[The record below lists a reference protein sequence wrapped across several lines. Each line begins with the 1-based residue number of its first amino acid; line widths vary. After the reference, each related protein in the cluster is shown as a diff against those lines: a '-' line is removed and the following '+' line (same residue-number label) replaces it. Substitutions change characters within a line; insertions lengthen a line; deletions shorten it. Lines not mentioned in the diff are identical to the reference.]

1 MPAPETLVQTTYAEL
16 LERCSAADFRLA
28 FPQKGS
34 FVSKLVKDKR
44 YWYFQ
49 GPASEG
55 KAQKY
60 VGPETPEL
68 LDLIRRHKEMR
79 EDEAERRALVSTL
92 TRSFG
97 SPRPSPQG
105 GAVVAALARAGVFRL
120 RGVLIGTTAFQTY
133 PPMLAVSLPGARF
146 RTEDV
151 DIAQFRRISV
161 AVGDQTPPMLDVLKQ
176 VDQTFSPIPH
186 QVDGRKVTRY
196 QTARHFRVDFLTPNE
211 GADTS
216 NPQRLPALRTDAE
229 PLRFLDF
236 LIRDPEPA
244 VVLHGAGVAVLV
256 PQPERFALH
265 KLIVSRRR
273 SAGNPKRDKDLRQA
287 ETLLAVLV
295 QKRPFELAQAWREAY
310 GRGRTWR
317 QLLLE
322 GLAVAA
328 IRPRDLLLRTVEQ
341 TRSILPGV
349 DLIFSNPPPRYDSDR
364 DVVAFEGQDTLG
376 GRVQG
381 AISCEAL
388 EDHFGADDLDRS
400 NRIESFRQ
408 HRSEIE
414 ALARTKYLSGA
425 VEEPGSVLVR
435 TADVPLSRA
444 TRTSLKAKARA
455 RRG

>member
-1 MPAPETLVQTTYAEL
+1 MAPPKLLVQTTYAEL
-16 LERCSAADFRLA
+16 LDRCSTADFGLA

-34 FVSKLVKDKR
+34 FVSKLIKNKR

-49 GPASEG
+49 ERASEG
-55 KAQKY
+55 KGQKY

-68 LDLIRRHKEMR
+68 LEKIRRHAEIR
-79 EDEAERRALVSTL
+79 EDEAERRSLISTL

-97 SPRPSPQG
+97 SPRPSPQA
-105 GAVVAALARAGVFRL
+105 GAVIAALAAAGVFRL

-133 PPMLAVSLPGARF
+133 PPMLGVSLPGASL
-146 RTEDV
+146 RTEDI
-151 DIAQFRRISV
+151 DIAQFRSV
-161 AVGDQTPPMLDVLKQ
+161 SLAVGDRTPPMLDVLRR
-176 VDQTFSPIPH
+176 VDRSFSPIPH

-211 GADTS
+211 GPDTS
-216 NPQRLPALRTDAE
+216 QPQRLPALRTDAE

-236 LIRDPEPA
+236 LIRDAEPA
-244 VVLHGAGVAVLV
+244 VVLYGTGVPVLV

-295 QKRPFELAQAWREAY
+295 QKRPFELAQIWREAH

-349 DLIFSNPPPRYDSDR
+349 NLVFSNPPARYESDR
-364 DVVAFEGQDTLG
+364 DVVVFEAHDTLG
-376 GRVQG
+376 GRVQC
-381 AISCEAL
+381 AISREAL
-388 EDHFGADDLDRS
+388 EDHFDADDLEPK
-400 NRIESFRQ
+400 NRVRKFLD

-414 ALARTKYLSGA
+414 ALARSKYLSA
-425 VEEPGSVLVR
+425 PVEEPGSVLIR
-435 TADVPLSRA
+435 TEDVPLSRA
-444 TRTSLKAKARA
+444 AQSKTRRS
-455 RRG
+455 